1 VTEQDFEK
9 LILSTL
15 EEIVFAAYTDTEI
28 GLYPRA
34 LANVH
39 NRVKLRR
46 ADVESTRRRIIVEL
60 GWQGVSP
67 DMIPETVED
76 PHKWDPEIYNLE

>member
-1 VTEQDFEK
+1 MP
-9 LILSTL
+9 TL
-15 EEIVFAAYTDTEI
+15 REIVYAAHTETEI

-46 ADVESTRRRIIVEL
+46 ADVEATRRQLIVEL

-67 DMIPETVED
+67 DMIPETLED
-76 PHKWDPEIYNLE
+76 PHKWDPEIYNLEWE